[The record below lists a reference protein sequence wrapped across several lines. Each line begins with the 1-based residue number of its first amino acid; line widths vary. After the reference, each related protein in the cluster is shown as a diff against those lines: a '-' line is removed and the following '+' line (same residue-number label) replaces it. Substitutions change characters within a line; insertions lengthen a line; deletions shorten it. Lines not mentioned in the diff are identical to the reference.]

1 VENHDDRHS
10 LICRSFIAK
19 LGRTPD
25 RKRRL
30 SILAACAKVQAPWAE
45 ELLWEALGD
54 ACEGVRDAVLKEL
67 LGRGPLSVKRALE
80 RLARPPWYAKSAALK
95 IIGHKRIQE
104 ALPEFR
110 RVIRDP
116 NADVRRSAAEALGEI
131 GGREAL
137 RLLVGLK
144 KDPNQFVRAA
154 AEVAILKASPVRFS

>member
-1 VENHDDRHS
+1 MENRDDRHS
-10 LICRSFIAK
+10 PTCRSFIAK

-25 RKRRL
+25 RTKRL
-30 SILAACAKVQAPWAE
+30 AILAACAKVRAPWSE

-54 ACEGVRDAVLKEL
+54 TCEGVRDAVLKEL
-67 LGRGPLSVKRALE
+67 LERDPLCVKQALE
-80 RLARPPWYAKSAALK
+80 RLDRPPWYAKSAALK
-95 IIGHKRIQE
+95 IIGQKRIRE
-104 ALPEFR
+104 ALPELR

-137 RLLVGLK
+137 GLLVGLK

-154 AEVAILKASPVRFS
+154 AEGAILKASPVRFS